1 MGAATWCSGWNG
13 VVTIEVAVIGI
24 DGSGK
29 SSNIVQS
36 SEGIGKEHSVVWM
49 SWKSVTYI
57 KRERFYNLSSPKA
70 GEFVRYTDL
79 KSSLSNRI
87 RTIWYRLRK
96 ASLLARLRPVFCFED
111 RDLVLDPLILS
122 VSYVPVLRKVPI
134 AVRVGF
140 MKRVTFSHLSDVYIY
155 LDISPETAYK
165 RVCLRHR
172 QEHKKLSVHENLQD
186 LQLLR
191 SQYEAGVAFLKNAHI
206 PVCRVNTENCG
217 IDESSQKIVDFLRQY
232 LANKES

>member
-1 MGAATWCSGWNG
+1 M
-13 VVTIEVAVIGI
+13 
-24 DGSGK
+24 
-29 SSNIVQS
+29 
-36 SEGIGKEHSVVWM
+36 
-49 SWKSVTYI
+49 
-57 KRERFYNLSSPKA
+57 
-70 GEFVRYTDL
+70 
-79 KSSLSNRI
+79 
-87 RTIWYRLRK
+87 
-96 ASLLARLRPVFCFED
+96 
-111 RDLVLDPLILS
+111 
-122 VSYVPVLRKVPI
+122 PI

-155 LDISPETAYK
+155 LDISPEAAYK

-191 SQYEAGVAFLKNAHI
+191 SQYEDGVAFLKNAHI
-206 PVCRVNTENCG
+206 PVCRVNTEHCG